1 MQTLSESK
9 SKLETHL
16 DIVRTHPSMRSSL
29 RALDSHSLDLQS
41 WTALRTI
48 FRGLE
53 KNILLV
59 IAQRLTIKDV
69 SVKKISTWF
78 VNVPSTLCLHLG
90 ELSKPQALALASA
103 VLQVNALPRPLAI
116 ALFAKCR
123 GHPRF
128 MMEVCELL
136 LAEEKITVEGG
147 TCHVER
153 GDYENLGLPD
163 NIRAVLV
170 SRIDQLS
177 NSEQI
182 TLKVASVIGPVFSLT
197 RKCLLGSR
205 SKRERERKRET
216 TYTLNSNPPATP
228 SGLRYLPK
236 RSKQAPN
243 S

>member
-1 MQTLSESK
+1 
-9 SKLETHL
+9 
-16 DIVRTHPSMRSSL
+16 MRL
-29 RALDSHSLDLQS
+29 FPRALHSHSLDLQS

-59 IAQRLTIKDV
+59 IAQRLTIKDM
-69 SVKKISTWF
+69 SVKKLTTWF
-78 VNVPSTLCLHLG
+78 VNAPSTLCLHLG
-90 ELSKPQALALASA
+90 ELSKSQAAALASA
-103 VLQVNALPRPLAI
+103 VLQVNAIPKPLAI

-128 MMEVCELL
+128 VMEVCELL

-153 GDYENLGLPD
+153 GDYENLRLPD
-163 NIRAVLV
+163 NIRAVFV

-182 TLKVASVIGPVFSLT
+182 TLKVVSL
-197 RKCLLGSR
+197 
-205 SKRERERKRET
+205 
-216 TYTLNSNPPATP
+216 
-228 SGLRYLPK
+228 K
-236 RSKQAPN
+236 RSETKP
-243 S
+243 